1 MAIRINRVYTRT
13 GDDGETRLVGG
24 APVRKDSPR
33 VEAYGTVDELN
44 SVLGLA
50 RSFNEQTLAGT
61 GPGPRAARSLDLI
74 LRSLQNELFDLG
86 SELAT
91 PAGESYPGMIV
102 IGASEVRALEKT
114 IDSCQKDLRPLPS
127 FILPGGGPVAAFL
140 HQARTVC
147 RRAERDVLRLS
158 AIEEVGRDSLR
169 YLNRMSDLLF
179 VLARW
184 IALQTDTPEH
194 LWESGVRLGGESST
208 GKPRKKKAGSTGASK
223 GGKKKA
229 GSTGASKGGKKKAG
243 STGASKGG
251 KKKSAAASSP
261 SAKKKSASVSSKGAK
276 KKSSPVAPGRTG
288 KKTAGATA
296 RRGATRGRKP

>member
-223 GGKKKA
+223 GGKKK
-229 GSTGASKGGKKKAG
+229 
-243 STGASKGG
+243 
-251 KKKSAAASSP
+251 SAAASSP

>member
-24 APVRKDSPR
+24 ASVRKNSPR

-50 RSFNEQTLAGT
+50 RSFNEQTLQGT
-61 GPGPRAARSLDLI
+61 GPGPRAARSLDQI

-91 PAGESYPGMIV
+91 PAGQSYPGMIV
-102 IGASEVRALEKT
+102 IGAAEVRALERT

-147 RRAERDVLRLS
+147 RRAERDALRL
-158 AIEEVGRDSLR
+158 ATVEEVGRNSIR
-169 YLNRMSDLLF
+169 YLNRLSDLLF

-194 LWESGVRLGGESST
+194 LWE
-208 GKPRKKKAGSTGASK
+208 AGSRL
-223 GGKKKA
+223 GKKK
-229 GSTGASKGGKKKAG
+229 GGAETA
-243 STGASKGG
+243 
-251 KKKSAAASSP
+251 KKKSAGTATR
-261 SAKKKSASVSSKGAK
+261 SAKKKSVGAGAKSAK
-276 KKSSPVAPGRTG
+276 KKSVE
-288 KKTAGATA
+288 AGAK
-296 RRGATRGRKP
+296 RRTSRRRKP

>member
-229 GSTGASKGGKKKAG
+229 GSTGASKGGKKK
-243 STGASKGG
+243 
-251 KKKSAAASSP
+251 SAAASSP